1 MAINPNDTGI
11 KNKIMETLDIIYTN
25 NYHHQYN
32 QNFLLNNHNKFC
44 IEYLP
49 LLKNNNKWYYDNIR
63 KCYNYIIFKNLN
75 NIYDNNKN
83 RDSGII
89 EEYNNLINNFCDYN
103 NNNKEDL
110 HLDAKIKNIIDIN
123 DLQKV
128 VLYSTTDTYFISF
141 QIKTIYDNLNYFK
154 KFIQEFRNDFDYS
167 DEILNETIIE
177 LQKDYKNLNNS
188 IRELKDNNEN
198 LNNSIKELK
207 KKNYIYSLSSI
218 IFIIYNL
225 FNYFF

>member
-1 MAINPNDTGI
+1 
-11 KNKIMETLDIIYTN
+11 METLDIIYKN

-32 QNFLLNNHNKFC
+32 QKFLLNNHKNSC

-49 LLKNNNKWYYDNIR
+49 LLKNNNKWYYENIR

-75 NIYDNNKN
+75 NIYNNNKN

-89 EEYNNLINNFCDYN
+89 EEYNNLINNFCDY
-103 NNNKEDL
+103 NNKEDL

-154 KFIQEFRNDFDYS
+154 NFIQEFREDFDYS

-177 LQKDYKNLNNS
+177 LQKDYKNLNET
-188 IRELKDNNEN
+188 IIELKDNNEN

-207 KKNYIYSLSSI
+207 KTNYIYSLYSI